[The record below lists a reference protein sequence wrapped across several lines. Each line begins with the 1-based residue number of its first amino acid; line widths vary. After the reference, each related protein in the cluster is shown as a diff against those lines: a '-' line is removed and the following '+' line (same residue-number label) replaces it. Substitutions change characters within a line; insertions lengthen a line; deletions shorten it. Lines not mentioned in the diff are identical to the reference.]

1 MIRVYFNMV
10 CVLSQVDPPRTYTD
24 RYSVLFMRKQ
34 GKAVPRVREREGTG
48 TNHKVGTCFHRVST
62 DQK

>member
-1 MIRVYFNMV
+1 MVDIALPLIRINVGRFESCRVYFNMV

-34 GKAVPRVREREGTG
+34 GKAVPRVERA
-48 TNHKVGTCFHRVST
+48 
-62 DQK
+62 